1 MINRDGEPTKLLK
14 YTSDTDE
21 ATKINKDVH
30 DKREFVASGDTFTV
44 RFCLTFILLL
54 NKLNYK

>member
-44 RFCLTFILLL
+44 RFV
-54 NKLNYK
+54 